1 MVACQQESPEKEEEE
16 NEMVTIVV
24 TIDEELLRK
33 VDAPDQLGEGRGIV
47 DD

>member
-1 MVACQQESPEKEEEE
+1 MSDENEEDEMLAHQLESPEREEE

-33 VDAPDQLGEGRGIV
+33 VAASDQ
-47 DD
+47 